1 MTSDDYFKATMI
13 YGHVAEMG
21 LELNWSYANFH
32 YPQQVDCRTAESY
45 CRDLENTLE
54 MEREVYFYLSID

>member
-1 MTSDDYFKATMI
+1 MI

-21 LELNWSYANFH
+21 FEFNRPYANFH
-32 YPQQVDCRTAESY
+32 YPQQVDCRRSESY